1 MDVYLKNAK
10 QGWAEYLKTTPAQVR
25 LLDAF
30 LLFAL
35 TTAAVLVVYMSLVG
49 TFPFNSFLSALAAC
63 AGVFV
68 LTGAWGWAALPAGAA
83 LHTRLLPCTVGLRM
97 QVTDPGKFGG
107 RSQQAAFADY
117 VLCNIVLF
125 LVTLN
130 FIG

>member
-68 LTGAWGWAALPAGAA
+68 LT
-83 LHTRLLPCTVGLRM
+83 VGLRM